1 MSVIKKT
8 VITAVCIALC
18 VVLPMAFHF
27 IPNSGTVLSP
37 MHIPVLLCGLVCG
50 WAFGLAAGLLGPLV
64 SSLLTG
70 MPPAPYL
77 GPMMVELAV
86 YGLVT
91 GLMLKLVKT
100 GKLYVD
106 LYISLVTAMLVGR
119 VIAGLARGFL
129 FAPGQFT
136 LQLWATGYFV
146 TSLPGVLV
154 HLAIIPSLV
163 VALEKARL
171 IPARYQK
178 A

>member
-27 IPNSGTVLSP
+27 IPNGGTVLSP

-50 WAFGLAAGLLGPLV
+50 WVFGLAAGLLGPLV

-146 TSLPGVLV
+146 TSLPGILV